1 MCIYIDINV
10 SFPIEFNIFFNGRLP
25 SPASSE
31 RLATAVPNATE
42 SSSIGMGSCMSLN
55 PEAREAKLKSDEI
68 DRELQRSRRER
79 QNVLK
84 ILLLGTDNE
93 GN

>member
-1 MCIYIDINV
+1 MCRSPLNL
-10 SFPIEFNIFFNGRLP
+10 IFFSTGVCLHLQ
-25 SPASSE
+25 SSE